1 MLHQSQMPDIPDYVA
16 KNMQKIE
23 ESGVGDLDLREIGRL
38 LFDWEEKYG
47 ELYGY
52 ENCRETVEWLSENY
66 MYFDQIKSMLN
77 KGNESNQ
84 KQKHSS

>member
-38 LFDWEEKYG
+38 LFDWEDKYG
-47 ELYGY
+47 ESYGY
-52 ENCRETVEWLSENY
+52 ENCRETIEWLSENY
-66 MYFDQIKSMLN
+66 MYFEQVKSTFLREVN
-77 KGNESNQ
+77 
-84 KQKHSS
+84 